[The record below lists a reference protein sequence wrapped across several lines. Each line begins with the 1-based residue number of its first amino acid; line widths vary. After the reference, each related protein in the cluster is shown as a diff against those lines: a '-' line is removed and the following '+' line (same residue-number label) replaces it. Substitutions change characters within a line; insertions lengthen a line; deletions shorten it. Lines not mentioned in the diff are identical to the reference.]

1 VTVFVDEGD
10 GLMPPEAVKVKIAS
24 GPGVR
29 VNVRVY
35 VGKPVEVAR
44 KVVEVEVNVALT
56 ADAESTLNG
65 FHGTDVGVKKSNAK
79 ASRVSARSRGVGVIV
94 SLGTTTIS
102 SCVSGLPPASMIG
115 TLNAKT
121 HAPMIISR
129 TTTLCDFTLLCLQ
142 CIYL

>member
-24 GPGVR
+24 GPGVS

-35 VGKPVEVAR
+35 VGKPVKVA
-44 KVVEVEVNVALT
+44 KVVGVDVNVAMT
-56 ADAESTLNG
+56 TDAESTLNG